1 MVWLVVFI
9 THLNPNK
16 IHTELV
22 LILCPSFFL
31 SRRTGCY
38 SVQSQ
43 LKNASGKPPYH
54 RCNSQDSLD
63 ELFMDE
69 YWTEVENITLSGEG
83 KGDAEPQEEV
93 QLKVP
98 DGMELYTIAG
108 VFIEVEMRWGCYS
121 GRTICPAASK

>member
-16 IHTELV
+16 THTELV
-22 LILCPSFFL
+22 LVLCPSFFL
-31 SRRTGCY
+31 SRRTGLY
-38 SVQSQ
+38 SVQSRP
-43 LKNASGKPPYH
+43 KDASGKPPYH
-54 RCNSQDSLD
+54 CCNSRDSLD
-63 ELFMDE
+63 QLFMDE

-83 KGDAEPQEEV
+83 KGDAEPQEVV
-93 QLKVP
+93 QLKLP

-108 VFIEVEMRWGCYS
+108 VSIEVEMRCVCYR